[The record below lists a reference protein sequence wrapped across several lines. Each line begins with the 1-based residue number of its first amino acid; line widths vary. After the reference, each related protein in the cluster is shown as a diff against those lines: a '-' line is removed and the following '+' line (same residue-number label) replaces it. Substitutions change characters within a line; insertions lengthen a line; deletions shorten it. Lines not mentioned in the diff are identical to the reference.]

1 MDDKIIEVRGATVE
15 LEGVPVLRDLSL
27 MVERGE
33 VVAVVGPN
41 GSGKSTLLRCL
52 GGLVPVSAG
61 SVEVFGAPPVDGPA
75 FWRRVAWAA
84 DEPAW
89 YPGLTAREH
98 LELMRAVHG
107 EPRLE
112 VEAALEVFGLVE
124 RADAPPLNLSTG
136 QRQRLAL
143 AAALL
148 RPSEL
153 LLLDEPERGL
163 DAAFR
168 ERLGALLTGYA
179 AVGGTVVTATHDAAL
194 ATGAHQVFPGNQPTT

>member
-1 MDDKIIEVRGATVE
+1 MGDKIIEARGVTVE
-15 LEGVPVLRDLSL
+15 LEGTPVLRDLNL
-27 MVERGE
+27 TARRGE

-52 GGLVPVSAG
+52 AGMVPVAAG

-107 EPRLE
+107 EPRLQ
-112 VEAALEVFGLVE
+112 VERALEAFGLAE

-136 QRQRLAL
+136 QRQRLSL
-143 AAALL
+143 AATLL

-168 ERLGALLTGYA
+168 ERLGTLLAEYA
-179 AVGGTVVTATHDAAL
+179 AAGGTVVAATHDGAL
-194 ATGAHQVFPGNQPTT
+194 AATARRFHPGNQLTA

>member
-1 MDDKIIEVRGATVE
+1 MADKIIQVRGVTVE
-15 LEGVPVLRDLSL
+15 LEGTPVLHDLSL
-27 MVERGE
+27 TVGRGE

-52 GGLVPVSAG
+52 AGLLPVAAG
-61 SVEVFGAPPVDGPA
+61 SVEVFGGPPVDGPA

-112 VEAALEVFGLVE
+112 VEAALEMFGLAE

-136 QRQRLAL
+136 QRQRLTL

-168 ERLGALLTGYA
+168 ERLGTLLTGYA
-179 AVGGTVVTATHDAAL
+179 AEGGAVVAATHDDAL
-194 ATGAHQVFPGNQPTT
+194 ATGARQVFPGNQLTA